1 MCQSTNCFWKVW
13 KTWQHNY
20 QYIPHIQRAQNDKIN
35 ILEIWRIYIV
45 WFLPTLTSTSYVI
58 MYVREHYNMYI
69 CKSLN
74 FGWSFI
80 GGCSTISSTIIILY
94 NIIHVIT
101 KKLQMFTF
109 WDFFSDFTNT
119 LLPIGRWHS
128 FIVWLLSSI
137 ISFLEDSG
145 NLLSVRE
152 NRLFK
157 FTHSCLPL

>member
-1 MCQSTNCFWKVW
+1 MALLSVNQQIAFERFEKLDNIITGIYPIF
-13 KTWQHNY
+13 
-20 QYIPHIQRAQNDKIN
+20 RGAQNDKIN
-35 ILEIWRIYIV
+35 ILKIWRIYIV
-45 WFLPTLTSTSYVI
+45 WFLQTLTSTSYVI
-58 MYVREHYNMYI
+58 MYVREHYIMYI

-74 FGWSFI
+74 FWWSFI

-128 FIVWLLSSI
+128 FIVWLLSRI

-152 NRLFK
+152 SR
-157 FTHSCLPL
+157 

>member
-1 MCQSTNCFWKVW
+1 MISADFN
-13 KTWQHNY
+13 
-20 QYIPHIQRAQNDKIN
+20 IN
-35 ILEIWRIYIV
+35 IICYN
-45 WFLPTLTSTSYVI
+45 
-58 MYVREHYNMYI
+58 VRERATLCTSVN
-69 CKSLN
+69 L
-74 FGWSFI
+74 WTL
-80 GGCSTISSTIIILY
+80 GGPLY
-94 NIIHVIT
+94 EAVIT

-152 NRLFK
+152 NR
-157 FTHSCLPL
+157 

>member
-1 MCQSTNCFWKVW
+1 MALLCVNQQIAFERFEKLDNIITSIYPIFKW
-13 KTWQHNY
+13 
-20 QYIPHIQRAQNDKIN
+20 PQNDKIN
-35 ILEIWRIYIV
+35 IRKIWRIYIV
-45 WFLPTLTSTSYVI
+45 WFLQTLTSTSYVI
-58 MYVREHYNMYI
+58 MYVREHYIMYI

-74 FGWSFI
+74 FWWSFI

-128 FIVWLLSSI
+128 FIVWLLSRI

-152 NRLFK
+152 NR
-157 FTHSCLPL
+157 